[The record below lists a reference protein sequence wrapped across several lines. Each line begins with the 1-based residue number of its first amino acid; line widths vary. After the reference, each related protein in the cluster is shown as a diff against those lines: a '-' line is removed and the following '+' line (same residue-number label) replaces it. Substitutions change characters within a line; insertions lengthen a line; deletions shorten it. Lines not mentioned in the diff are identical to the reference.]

1 MGMSPEL
8 IRKEDLHQKYRSIYK
23 ARKKMML
30 KEIVVCI
37 LFNDQLI
44 EFFSVK
50 MKNISLHC
58 QIFTSEYLLC

>member
-44 EFFSVK
+44 EFF
-50 MKNISLHC
+50 
-58 QIFTSEYLLC
+58 